1 MPQNDQD
8 RACPSGV
15 TGEVGQ
21 QWQPP
26 RHLSREEDGGC
37 PVQVDTRSDL
47 GAFSQF
53 HALSKEPTAR
63 DYRKAP
69 LPWVITWVSAKSS
82 LF

>member
-1 MPQNDQD
+1 MTRTGHVPQGLQVRWDS
-8 RACPSGV
+8 SGSS
-15 TGEVGQ
+15 
-21 QWQPP
+21 P

>member
-1 MPQNDQD
+1 MT
-8 RACPSGV
+8 R
-15 TGEVGQ
+15 TGHVL
-21 QWQPP
+21 QWLQVRWESRGSSP
-26 RHLSREEDGGC
+26 RHLSREEEGGC
-37 PVQVDTRSDL
+37 PVQGDTHSDL

-63 DYRKAP
+63 DYKKAL